1 VKRHQGRNVGDD
13 DEVDS
18 TRIKDGLLFFGCMTC
33 QPRIGPALF
42 SRAAGSLTMPHFRS
56 RVESRTTQGELM
68 TDRATHHCPYCGHAM
83 IPREWQPSADGRD
96 HEDER
101 DAIADRLRTVPLSFE
116 RVRTLNLLLAQWEQ
130 NPTIT

>member
-1 VKRHQGRNVGDD
+1 
-13 DEVDS
+13 
-18 TRIKDGLLFFGCMTC
+18 
-33 QPRIGPALF
+33 
-42 SRAAGSLTMPHFRS
+42 
-56 RVESRTTQGELM
+56 
-68 TDRATHHCPYCGHAM
+68 M

-101 DAIADRLRTVPLSFE
+101 DAIADRLRTVPLNFE